1 MASGYQCVSHSNETV
16 RLRTLQ
22 SSRWKSGLKCR
33 QPLGGHGR
41 IKLRIKI
48 SLDSIWEALAA
59 LSTWDSCPR
68 FPELLSSASLGSLQA
83 KLQSDCHEGVA
94 PSAKQAGRS
103 TGRQRI
109 CRGTG
114 RWHSQRRTGT
124 IPLKKDVKSCDNGC
138 TAHRTR
144 AVEIHRLSGP
154 VIETFLA
161 IDEMP
166 ARAVGNTH
174 GGIHANNAFFD
185 NRILPGTLRR
195 RKRMRRCITITTRR
209 TDFQLMTASLQFKT
223 QVSPLVH
230 AVACHLHHLLSR
242 VFVSRVFACH
252 LHHLRLFVQ
261 DNEQI
266 TEFRPAVP
274 VYLHTPISIVVP
286 EVHTHCLA
294 QCYIVA

>member
-1 MASGYQCVSHSNETV
+1 MLRIIGKKSIHLFPLQGRRSNYSYAAFWYGIIPLCFFYYFVFTRKPAQCKENGRRQHMASGYQCVSHSNGIV

-41 IKLRIKI
+41 IKLRIRM

-68 FPELLSSASLGSLQA
+68 FPELLSSAGLGSRQA

-114 RWHSQRRTGT
+114 
-124 IPLKKDVKSCDNGC
+124 
-138 TAHRTR
+138 
-144 AVEIHRLSGP
+144 
-154 VIETFLA
+154 
-161 IDEMP
+161 
-166 ARAVGNTH
+166 
-174 GGIHANNAFFD
+174 
-185 NRILPGTLRR
+185 
-195 RKRMRRCITITTRR
+195 
-209 TDFQLMTASLQFKT
+209 
-223 QVSPLVH
+223 
-230 AVACHLHHLLSR
+230 
-242 VFVSRVFACH
+242 
-252 LHHLRLFVQ
+252 
-261 DNEQI
+261 EQI

-274 VYLHTPISIVVP
+274 VYLHTPVSMVSF
-286 EVHTHCLA
+286 TL
-294 QCYIVA
+294 

>member
-1 MASGYQCVSHSNETV
+1 MASGYQCVSHSNGIV

-41 IKLRIKI
+41 IKLRIRM

-68 FPELLSSASLGSLQA
+68 FPELLSSAGLGSRQA
-83 KLQSDCHEGVA
+83 KLQSDCHEG
-94 PSAKQAGRS
+94 GRS

-174 GGIHANNAFFD
+174 GGCHAN
-185 NRILPGTLRR
+185 
-195 RKRMRRCITITTRR
+195 
-209 TDFQLMTASLQFKT
+209 
-223 QVSPLVH
+223 
-230 AVACHLHHLLSR
+230 HLHHLLSR

-274 VYLHTPISIVVP
+274 VYLHTPVSMVSF
-286 EVHTHCLA
+286 TL
-294 QCYIVA
+294 